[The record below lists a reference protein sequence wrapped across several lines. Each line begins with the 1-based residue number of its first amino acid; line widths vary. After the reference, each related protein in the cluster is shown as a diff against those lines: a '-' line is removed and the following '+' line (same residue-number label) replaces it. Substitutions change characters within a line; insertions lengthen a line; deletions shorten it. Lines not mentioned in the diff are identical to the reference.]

1 MVNPF
6 SIIPYKTYYYVEYH
20 KINFIETYLVN
31 LNNIDKIKLNEYGVE
46 LQLLPNTLFNY
57 YSLIKHL
64 YTRITGDCIK
74 KWSLIKIFIEIEAI
88 LHTFDVTRHH
98 NYFDIISELVL
109 QSSSFIYNI
118 KNLSLDLYDSSY
130 GATINDINPLLKFLS
145 SNCNSIS
152 SFYFPIFAKH
162 RYSMTINH
170 ISQLIKSQNDL
181 KKIFFFS
188 YEFPYSILLNS
199 NCLNT
204 LNTIIFYFVDFKN
217 ISVLYEVFEQLNVLE
232 SIHIIYCH
240 SLDSNFIQQI
250 FNLTKP
256 FKLKSLFL
264 NEMLESIELLLQKS
278 GDYLENFGFQSFN
291 IYKVNESE
299 SQLLELIISSII
311 LQNLGQ
317 MLSFK
322 LEYLDLSLIMNT
334 NDLEI
339 LLKNSQNTFIKKLLF
354 KLLSLKDEV
363 KEFRLHDIIVQNYID
378 LKIKSFDFLK
388 EIMFCY

>member
-162 RYSMTINH
+162 RY
-170 ISQLIKSQNDL
+170 K
-181 KKIFFFS
+181 
-188 YEFPYSILLNS
+188 
-199 NCLNT
+199 
-204 LNTIIFYFVDFKN
+204 
-217 ISVLYEVFEQLNVLE
+217 
-232 SIHIIYCH
+232 
-240 SLDSNFIQQI
+240 
-250 FNLTKP
+250 
-256 FKLKSLFL
+256 
-264 NEMLESIELLLQKS
+264 
-278 GDYLENFGFQSFN
+278 NFGFQSFN

-299 SQLLELIISSII
+299 SQLLELIISHSAA
-311 LQNLGQ
+311 N
-317 MLSFK
+317 SYEH
-322 LEYLDLSLIMNT
+322 LE
-334 NDLEI
+334 
-339 LLKNSQNTFIKKLLF
+339 
-354 KLLSLKDEV
+354 LLSLKDEV